1 MRIPNRLRPQSRPP
15 TPGEAAAGPGGRVRL
30 FRLTHVVVVLTN
42 VLQLV
47 MMIKP
52 RMHLPCMT
60 CYDVTTTLAATAL
73 AWIGAARVY

>member
-47 MMIKP
+47 MMITF
-52 RMHLPCMT
+52 LAC
-60 CYDVTTTLAATAL
+60 TLLSMIRTSL
-73 AWIGAARVY
+73 